1 MSLPSL
7 SPTSSGFVKSMA
19 LAQATRLLASC
30 SETTRFAVFVNR
42 IDDPV
47 DAGIPS
53 NGLVLRVDQYNLKV
67 LVCGVLVDP
76 VRVEDSQ
83 IRTPTSHT
91 LLRRRLE
98 RALVFE
104 LVYTLVGRFSCED
117 NSSITLP
124 TQKA

>member
-7 SPTSSGFVKSMA
+7 SPTSSGFVKSMT

-30 SETTRFAVFVNR
+30 SETTRFAVLVNR

-47 DAGIPS
+47 DAGIPA
-53 NGLVLRVDQYNLKV
+53 NGLVLRVDQDNLKV
-67 LVCGVLVDP
+67 LVCGVLIDP

-83 IRTPTSHT
+83 ICTSSSHT
-91 LLRRRLE
+91 LLSRGLQ

-117 NSSITLP
+117 NWSIIVL
-124 TQKA
+124 A